1 MYFTDGSAFRGGDAS
16 IRPDWTIKKMAM
28 HGKICDQAMIEP
40 DGLAEDEFT
49 ELAG

>member
-1 MYFTDGSAFRGGDAS
+1 
-16 IRPDWTIKKMAM
+16 M